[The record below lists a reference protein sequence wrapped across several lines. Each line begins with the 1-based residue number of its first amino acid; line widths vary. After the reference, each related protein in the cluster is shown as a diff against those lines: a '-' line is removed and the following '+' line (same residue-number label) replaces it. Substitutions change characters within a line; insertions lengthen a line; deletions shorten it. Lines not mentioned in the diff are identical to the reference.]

1 MYTILNT
8 SVDFSL
14 RKTWQGW
21 SGSNWLNY
29 DVLKLVS
36 C

>member
-21 SGSNWLNY
+21 SGSNWT
-29 DVLKLVS
+29 DSWVTG
-36 C
+36 